1 MAEVSVTWV
10 QGAQFVGTDT
20 SGHTVVLDAPEGRTS
35 WEGFK
40 PSELLL
46 AAVGGCTGI
55 DVVDILRKKRQ
66 QITGLRITVT
76 GRQQQE
82 FPHAFIEIDVHYAVR
97 GHGVSTQAVERAI
110 QLSEEKYCS
119 VAATV
124 RGVAAIRTSYTVVDE
139 GERQEAGAGVP
150 AHVASV

>member
-10 QGAQFVGTDT
+10 QGAQFVG
-20 SGHTVVLDAPEGRTS
+20 SGSGGHSIVLDAPEGRAA

-46 AAVGGCTGI
+46 AAVGGCTGV

-66 QITGLRITVT
+66 RITGLRITVT
-76 GRQQQE
+76 GRQQDD
-82 FPHAFIEIDVHYAVR
+82 FPHAFTDIDIHYAVR
-97 GHGVSTQAVERAI
+97 GRGVTTQAVERAI
-110 QLSEEKYCS
+110 ELSEEKYCS

-124 RGVAAIRTSYTVVDE
+124 RGVAAIHTSYTVVDE
-139 GERQEAGAGVP
+139 DQEREAAVDVPVGVAP
-150 AHVASV
+150 V